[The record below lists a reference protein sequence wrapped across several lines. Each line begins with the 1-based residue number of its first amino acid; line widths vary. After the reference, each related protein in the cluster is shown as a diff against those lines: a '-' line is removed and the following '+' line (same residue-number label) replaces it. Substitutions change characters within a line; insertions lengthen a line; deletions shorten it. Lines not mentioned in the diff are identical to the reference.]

1 MSTSEKKGC
10 QDSFELGGAVEAA
23 ARLARGGISAR
34 GGWSLSLNASG
45 DATGFASGRAS
56 GTRTSLAGAAG
67 GAAPAAGAG
76 AAA

>member
-1 MSTSEKKGC
+1 MSTSESQCG
-10 QDSFELGGAVEAA
+10 QDSFEPGGEVEAA
-23 ARLARGGISAR
+23 ACLARGGSSVR

-67 GAAPAAGAG
+67 GAAPGAGAG